1 MSINRRRGRH
11 LRHPLAAAVLL
22 SVLSEAPTHEQAV
35 LDCPLILEARPA
47 TLVTGS
53 GAVLAN
59 PSGIADLAERAEALV
74 SDLETPD
81 EMGLRALTVAGTLR
95 LLDHWTIAAAY
106 RHIGVGDMLR
116 TDGPPL
122 GETPRSLE
130 IGEDVFALGLGVRL
144 ATFRVGLAGRLD
156 TPAGELRGDE
166 VWAGTLGASWV
177 PELAGGTL
185 RLATALEVETDE
197 ATLAGAAEA
206 GAPLLLEDR
215 LALAIAW
222 GVRQNGP
229 LGVSH
234 TVVGSGVW
242 RGVAELQAGA
252 SAQPGAGGAQW
263 VPLFAGLLHLGRYR
277 LGIVREHL
285 PNDFGA
291 AMHYRL
297 SVAF

>member
-11 LRHPLAAAVLL
+11 LRHPLAAAALL
-22 SVLSEAPTHEQAV
+22 SVVTAAPAHAQAV
-35 LDCPLILEARPA
+35 LDWPLILEARPA

-59 PSGIADLAERAEALV
+59 PAGVADLEQRAEALV

-95 LLDHWTIAAAY
+95 LLDRLTIGAAY

-122 GETPRSLE
+122 GGALRPLE
-130 IGEDVFALGLGVRL
+130 IGEDVFALGVGVRL

-166 VWAGTLGASWV
+166 AWAGTLGASWV
-177 PELAGGTL
+177 PDLADGAL
-185 RLATALEVETDE
+185 RLATSLEIEPDE

-206 GAPLLLEDR
+206 GSPLLLDDR
-215 LALAIAW
+215 LALALAW
-222 GVRQNGP
+222 GARQNGP
-229 LGVSH
+229 LGISH
-234 TVVGSGVW
+234 TIVGSGVW

-252 SAQPGAGGAQW
+252 SAQPGAGGAEW

-297 SVAF
+297 SVVF